1 MAIIFSQEEIELV
14 SNPED
19 CPQMLNLMNGLDR
32 ALAVAKKMF
41 RKDEGGKTETE
52 MPEQEDLELNSLTLA
67 EISQGIFGQKVNL
80 CIKDFI
86 LKLLSF
92 ISGEQQTVKEFIGRE
107 PWSSGYGKRLTFQ
120 RSWV

>member
-1 MAIIFSQEEIELV
+1 
-14 SNPED
+14 
-19 CPQMLNLMNGLDR
+19 MNGVDR

-80 CIKDFI
+80 CINDFI